1 MELSPYVE
9 GLRRELGSLTRF
21 ASDDVAQIAGRLAEA
36 LDSSVRLTLLD
47 VLTAAAAEIT
57 TRLDDA
63 VIDVRLSA
71 GEPEFVVTA
80 VPAQHH
86 EQPASPGAG
95 PGADSDIAGD
105 EAGTARVTLR
115 LSEALKSRVEARAVA
130 EGTSVNSWLARAAI
144 LALEIPGS
152 AARPGSAAAR
162 SRPGVG
168 QRITGYARS

>member
-21 ASDDVAQIAGRLAEA
+21 ASDDVVRLAERLAEA

-47 VLTAAAAEIT
+47 VLSAAAAEIT
-57 TRLDDA
+57 TRLDDV
-63 VIDVRLSA
+63 VIDVRLNA

-80 VPAQHH
+80 VPAQQSAD
-86 EQPASPGAG
+86 EAPGPAA
-95 PGADSDIAGD
+95 D

-115 LSEALKSRVEARAVA
+115 LSEALKTRVEAQAA
-130 EGTSVNSWLARAAI
+130 ADGLSVNSWLAHAAI
-144 LALEIPGS
+144 RALENAGPVRGPR
-152 AARPGSAAAR
+152 A
-162 SRPGVG
+162 RPGVG